1 MDNYGGECSE
11 SGASR
16 NPVNFYHVEENIIP
30 FIIRIG
36 EQMTD
41 NVQQKPI
48 EEMTVAELKA
58 LCYDQIVLLQ
68 QTQNNINLLQAE
80 INKKTKI

>member
-1 MDNYGGECSE
+1 
-11 SGASR
+11 
-16 NPVNFYHVEENIIP
+16 
-30 FIIRIG
+30 
-36 EQMTD
+36 MTD